1 MPRLYN
7 LIIKSIFVCLCV
19 GMISACSNKTSNQQ
33 SAKSEVVDDDG
44 VHYMV
49 GQIFSDR
56 MKNALYGP
64 ELIVIPGGIFQQGA
78 LRSDK
83 LASDNEKP
91 HHQVDIPKAFAISRS
106 EITVAQFRQFIESS
120 GYQTQADRINSS
132 SVFDLA
138 SGKLVDSKGVNWQYN
153 HIGKLADDDF
163 PVVHVSF
170 EDAIA
175 YTKWL
180 SSRTNK
186 TYTLP
191 SESEWEF
198 AFRAGA
204 ETMFPWGKKIQDLH
218 YGNLSGGI
226 DKLPNNR
233 LLGNAIELYS
243 DGNWGLAA
251 TKQYR
256 SEGFGTFDMLGN
268 VSEWVEDCWH
278 DNYRR
283 SPANGEPWVNP
294 GCKSRVIRGSSW
306 LSASDQARCSFRMSS
321 RAETVNA
328 LIGFRVK
335 RVL

>member
-1 MPRLYN
+1 M
-7 LIIKSIFVCLCV
+7 
-19 GMISACSNKTSNQQ
+19 MIACSNKASDQQ
-33 SAKSEVVDDDG
+33 NAKSEVVDHDG

-64 ELIVIPGGIFQQGA
+64 ELIVISGGVFEQGA
-78 LRSDK
+78 LRTDK

-91 HHQVDIPKAFAISRS
+91 KHQVSIPKAFAISRT

-120 GYQTQADRINSS
+120 GYQTQADRIKSS
-132 SVFDLA
+132 SVFDLG
-138 SGKLVDSKGVNWQYN
+138 SGKLVVSEGVNWQYN
-153 HIGKLADDDF
+153 HIGKIADDNF
-163 PVVHVSF
+163 PVMHVAF

-186 TYTLP
+186 IYTLP

-198 AFRAGA
+198 AYRAD
-204 ETMFPWGKKIQDLH
+204 TDTVFPWGKKLQDLRS
-218 YGNLSGGI
+218 GNLSGGI
-226 DKLPNNR
+226 DKLPNQR
-233 LLGNAIELYS
+233 VLGNAIEHYA

-268 VSEWVEDCWH
+268 AAEWVEDCWH
-278 DNYRR
+278 ENYRR
-283 SPANGEPWVNP
+283 APTNGEPWVNP
-294 GCKSRVIRGSSW
+294 GCKIRVVRGSSW
-306 LSASDQARCSFRMSS
+306 LGAADQSRGSFRLSS
-321 RAETVNA
+321 RSDTTNA

-335 RVL
+335 RAL